1 MIANLNRQKF
11 IDLLN
16 KLGDPNDDEV
26 IAAARDL
33 HAQVVVSGLT
43 WDDLLFPE
51 EEEEKEEEEEE
62 EKEEEA
68 EEEEAEEEE
77 EEAEE
82 EEGEEKK
89 EEKEEPP
96 LSEEEEK
103 EALSLINQISELG
116 VSAETKKELEEYKID
131 IKEGEFEKMDLKY
144 LQALHKRLAK

>member
-1 MIANLNRQKF
+1 MLANLNRQNF

-33 HAQVVVSGLT
+33 SAQVVVSGLT
-43 WDDLLFPE
+43 WDDLLLPQ
-51 EEEEKEEEEEE
+51 
-62 EKEEEA
+62 EEEA

-77 EEAEE
+77 KEE
-82 EEGEEKK
+82 EEE
-89 EEKEEPP
+89 EEPP

-131 IKEGEFEKMDLKY
+131 IKEGEFEKMDLNY
-144 LQALHKRLAK
+144 LRALHKRLAK

>member
-1 MIANLNRQKF
+1 MLANLDRQKF

-33 HAQVVVSGLT
+33 SAQVVVSGLT

-51 EEEEKEEEEEE
+51 EEEKEEEE
-62 EKEEEA
+62 
-68 EEEEAEEEE
+68 
-77 EEAEE
+77 
-82 EEGEEKK
+82 

-116 VSAETKKELEEYKID
+116 VSAETKEELEEYKID

>member
-1 MIANLNRQKF
+1 MQANLERQKF

-51 EEEEKEEEEEE
+51 EEEEEEEEEPPLN
-62 EKEEEA
+62 EEEQ
-68 EEEEAEEEE
+68 
-77 EEAEE
+77 
-82 EEGEEKK
+82 
-89 EEKEEPP
+89 
-96 LSEEEEK
+96 K

-116 VSAETKKELEEYKID
+116 VSAETKEELEVYKID

>member
-1 MIANLNRQKF
+1 MQANLERQKF

-26 IAAARDL
+26 LAAARDL
-33 HAQVVVSGLT
+33 SAQVVVSGLT

-51 EEEEKEEEEEE
+51 EEED
-62 EKEEEA
+62 
-68 EEEEAEEEE
+68 EEEE
-77 EEAEE
+77 EEAEAE
-82 EEGEEKK
+82 EE
-89 EEKEEPP
+89 EEPP

-116 VSAETKKELEEYKID
+116 VSAETKEELEEYKID

>member
-1 MIANLNRQKF
+1 MLANLNRQNF

-33 HAQVVVSGLT
+33 SAQVVVSGLT

-51 EEEEKEEEEEE
+51 EEEKEEEEEEEEEE
-62 EKEEEA
+62 EKEE
-68 EEEEAEEEE
+68 
-77 EEAEE
+77 
-82 EEGEEKK
+82 K
-89 EEKEEPP
+89 EEEEPP
-96 LSEEEEK
+96 LSEEEKK

>member
-51 EEEEKEEEEEE
+51 EEEEEE
-62 EKEEEA
+62 EKEE
-68 EEEEAEEEE
+68 
-77 EEAEE
+77 
-82 EEGEEKK
+82 K

-96 LSEEEEK
+96 LSEEEKK

-144 LQALHKRLAK
+144 IQALHKRLAK

>member
-1 MIANLNRQKF
+1 MHANLERQKF

-43 WDDLLFPE
+43 WDDFLFPE
-51 EEEEKEEEEEE
+51 EEEE
-62 EKEEEA
+62 
-68 EEEEAEEEE
+68 EEEE
-77 EEAEE
+77 EEAEAE
-82 EEGEEKK
+82 EE
-89 EEKEEPP
+89 EEPP

-116 VSAETKKELEEYKID
+116 VSAETKEELEEYKID

>member
-1 MIANLNRQKF
+1 MHANLERQKF

-43 WDDLLFPE
+43 WDDLLFPDEDEDE
-51 EEEEKEEEEEE
+51 EEE
-62 EKEEEA
+62 
-68 EEEEAEEEE
+68 
-77 EEAEE
+77 
-82 EEGEEKK
+82 
-89 EEKEEPP
+89 EEPP

-116 VSAETKKELEEYKID
+116 VSAETKEELEEYKID